1 MKKTVILFKN
11 TSVFYK
17 TTNSGEVLRK
27 WKRNMKCIINFCI
40 INFLPKRRHVLSNC
54 RKYCV
59 ANIASRDKCVKGKK
73 WLASVFVV
81 GWAELCVS
89 VSEHFHMLYFTC
101 ELFMPSK
108 MAKLNLQNLNKMT
121 KYVLYF
127 CNYRLSVNQWIK
139 DTFKSFTNN
148 PCSPELKHFKLCY
161 SLHTKWHEFLSVDYA
176 G

>member
-1 MKKTVILFKN
+1 MILTLAHLRKIVEVFYSKCKWIKTSFKNRHWFFQVLLTCLRIKKTVILFKN
-11 TSVFYK
+11 TFVFYK

-27 WKRNMKCIINFCI
+27 WKRNKKCIINFCI
-40 INFLPKRRHVLSNC
+40 INFLPKRRHVLSIC

-59 ANIASRDKCVKGKK
+59 ANMASRDKWVKDKK

-81 GWAELCVS
+81 GWAGLCVS

-121 KYVLYF
+121 
-127 CNYRLSVNQWIK
+127 
-139 DTFKSFTNN
+139 
-148 PCSPELKHFKLCY
+148 
-161 SLHTKWHEFLSVDYA
+161 
-176 G
+176 